1 MIYYY
6 HNQYYLALLIILMIR
21 IGIIEDNIF
30 LLKSFRD
37 YLNNAED
44 MTVVFS
50 WFSMEEAKEQ
60 IEFKQSLLPDIILL
74 DIFLPGES
82 GLEGIPYLKE
92 KYPAAKIIMLT
103 AYNEDSLIIN
113 CLKQG
118 AAGYALKTAQLNHL
132 MEIIN
137 KTIKTGAF
145 IDDMS
150 IGKVI
155 NNLQSKKE
163 SSFKDALT
171 FREKDIVT
179 LVEKGYS
186 YKQMSET
193 LFVTTYTINYH
204 LKNIYKKLNIH
215 SKSALLAKIMDEGKG

>member
-1 MIYYY
+1 MT
-6 HNQYYLALLIILMIR
+6 R

-37 YLNNAED
+37 YLNSAEG

-50 WFSMEEAKEQ
+50 CASMEEAKQ
-60 IEFKQSLLPDIILL
+60 LIELKQSLSPDIILL

-82 GLEGIPYLKE
+82 GIEGIPYLKD
-92 KYPAAKIIMLT
+92 KFPAAKIIMLT
-103 AYNEDSLIIN
+103 TYNEDSLIIN

-118 AAGYALKTAQLNHL
+118 ASGYALKTAQLNHL
-132 MEIIN
+132 IEIIH
-137 KTIKTGAF
+137 KTTKTGAF

-150 IGKVI
+150 IAKVI
-155 NNLQSKKE
+155 KNLQSKKE
-163 SSFKDALT
+163 SSFTDALT
-171 FREKDIVT
+171 LREKEIVS

-186 YKQMSET
+186 YKQMSES

-215 SKSALLAKIMDEGKG
+215 SKSALLSKIMDEGKS

>member
-1 MIYYY
+1 MT
-6 HNQYYLALLIILMIR
+6 R

-37 YLNNAED
+37 YLNSAEG

-50 WFSMEEAKEQ
+50 CASMEEAKQQ
-60 IEFKQSLLPDIILL
+60 IELKQSLSPDIILL

-82 GLEGIPYLKE
+82 GMEGIPYLKD
-92 KYPAAKIIMLT
+92 KFPAAKIIMLT
-103 AYNEDSLIIN
+103 TYNEDSLIIN

-118 AAGYALKTAQLNHL
+118 ASGYALKTAQLNHL
-132 MEIIN
+132 IEIIH
-137 KTIKTGAF
+137 KTTKTGAF

-150 IGKVI
+150 IAKVI
-155 NNLQSKKE
+155 KNLQSKKE
-163 SSFKDALT
+163 SSFTDALT
-171 FREKDIVT
+171 LREKEIVS

-186 YKQMSET
+186 YKQMSES

-215 SKSALLAKIMDEGKG
+215 SKSALLSKIMDEGKS

>member
-1 MIYYY
+1 MT
-6 HNQYYLALLIILMIR
+6 R

-37 YLNNAED
+37 YLNSAEG

-50 WFSMEEAKEQ
+50 CASMEEAKQ
-60 IEFKQSLLPDIILL
+60 LIELKQSLSPDIILL

-82 GLEGIPYLKE
+82 GIEGIPYLKD
-92 KYPAAKIIMLT
+92 KFPTAKIIMLT
-103 AYNEDSLIIN
+103 TYNEDSLIIN

-118 AAGYALKTAQLNHL
+118 ASGYALKTAQLNHL
-132 MEIIN
+132 IEIIH
-137 KTIKTGAF
+137 KTSKTGAF

-155 NNLQSKKE
+155 KNLQSKKE
-163 SSFKDALT
+163 SSFTDALT
-171 FREKDIVT
+171 LREKEIVS

-186 YKQMSET
+186 YKQMSES

-215 SKSALLAKIMDEGKG
+215 SKSALLSKIMDEGKS